1 MTEATQITTSHRL
14 APARRWW
21 LVIGMA
27 VAVIALDQLSKRW
40 ALGRLSTGDVVD
52 LIGSLRFRLAFNTG
66 MAFSKGSGSGA
77 IIGVVALGIV
87 VPLLLQTLELRHRIP
102 HTVLPA
108 LLVLAGGFALRWV
121 MVNAGQ
127 ASQLAQSVM
136 R

>member
-1 MTEATQITTSHRL
+1 MVQHLGPQPPAKHTADSVIRADIGFL
-14 APARRWW
+14 AVE
-21 LVIGMA
+21 LVLIGLL
-27 VAVIALDQLSKRW
+27 VIALLSSN
-40 ALGRLSTGDVVD
+40 AAQAAAASLILGGPYT
-52 LIGSLRFRLAFNTG
+52 
-66 MAFSKGSGSGA
+66 A
-77 IIGVVALGIV
+77 IFWVGVVALGIV